1 MSGGR
6 AVREI
11 SEQWLSRG
19 EPTAVRDD
27 AGAVLRAWR
36 ATNRQ
41 SQAAVAELLNTT
53 QQHLSQ
59 IEKGTRPLSLEQRR
73 TIVAELGIPAEE
85 LGLSSGQ
92 ARHVASS
99 DDASPEVA
107 ASWMEWRTQRRWL
120 NRHRSELARL
130 AVELYPAEQR
140 VPRTPLIAPG
150 EWLPAAPI
158 ELTTVGLD
166 LDERPQQTAVDG
178 SEPESAP
185 TRPLRTAAARFE
197 HYTSAVKYLD
207 PPQLFESRPS
217 YRLLGGSL
225 TDRRL
230 DFGLA
235 AYFDKLDVSE
245 ALGHELAAACMA
257 DPALGSSSRR
267 LRGRLPF
274 RDRIGRSVRPAAPG
288 DHPGNHHVDHQ
299 AAPVPG
305 QAVVSAALARSSEGG
320 DRWRDLRRG
329 SRRGVSAVERGAVG
343 PAQRLLDLAQHRP
356 RVLRG
361 AARQA
366 GARWHS
372 QSADRLPEL
381 AAVSAAR
388 AGA

>member
-1 MSGGR
+1 M
-6 AVREI
+6 REI

-19 EPTAVRDD
+19 EPTAVQDD

-92 ARHVASS
+92 ARHVVSS

-158 ELTTVGLD
+158 ELAAVGLE
-166 LDERPQQTAVDG
+166 LDERPQRTAVDG

-185 TRPLRTAAARFE
+185 TRPLRSAAARFDY
-197 HYTSAVKYLD
+197 YTSAVKHLD

-225 TDRRL
+225 GDRRL

-245 ALGHELAAACMA
+245 ALGHELAAP
-257 DPALGSSSRR
+257 PAWSIRRWARRAVGCRVGCLSATGSGTRSIRSA
-267 LRGRLPF
+267 
-274 RDRIGRSVRPAAPG
+274 GRSFR
-288 DHPGNHHVDHQ
+288 
-299 AAPVPG
+299 
-305 QAVVSAALARSSEGG
+305 RS
-320 DRWRDLRRG
+320 
-329 SRRGVSAVERGAVG
+329 
-343 PAQRLLDLAQHRP
+343 P
-356 RVLRG
+356 R
-361 AARQA
+361 
-366 GARWHS
+366 
-372 QSADRLPEL
+372 
-381 AAVSAAR
+381 
-388 AGA
+388 